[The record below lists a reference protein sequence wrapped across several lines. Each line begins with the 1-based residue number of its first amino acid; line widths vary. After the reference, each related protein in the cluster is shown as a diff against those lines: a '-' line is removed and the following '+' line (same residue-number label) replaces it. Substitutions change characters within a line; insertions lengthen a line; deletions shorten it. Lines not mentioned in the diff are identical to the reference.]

1 MRSQKLRLLGLVILG
16 TLLSGCGD
24 AAPTSAVKAPNIARL
39 GDALVLPEPDEVL
52 VVQRIEPLIQE
63 FTVSQVIGS
72 RGGTLEI
79 REAGVSVRVP
89 PHAVG
94 EAMTMTLTARAGS
107 LVAFEFAPHGVRF
120 AKALKVELDLKN
132 TSMFAAD
139 QSLSAGYFPRASA
152 INDALGTALI
162 EEILPTKRS
171 GRWLSFEI
179 VHFSGYL
186 VSSGRGEDE

>member
-1 MRSQKLRLLGLVILG
+1 MSSQKLRFFGLVMLG

-24 AAPTSAVKAPNIARL
+24 AAPTAASKAPNIARL
-39 GDALVLPEPDEVL
+39 GDALVFPEPDEW
-52 VVQRIEPLIQE
+52 VVIQRTEPLAQE

-89 PHAVG
+89 PHAVS
-94 EAMTMTLTARAGS
+94 EAMTITMTARAGN
-107 LVAFEFAPHGVRF
+107 LVAFEFSPHGVQF
-120 AKALKVELDLKN
+120 AKPLKVELDLKN
-132 TSMFAAD
+132 TTMFAAD
-139 QSLSAGYFPRASA
+139 QPLSAGYFPRTSA
-152 INDALGTALI
+152 INDELGTALI
-162 EEILPTKRS
+162 EEVLPTRRS

-186 VSSGRGEDE
+186 VSSGRRPE